1 MPDLIEFHKDG
12 GMGFERQEPVL
23 GERSKLAKPSPT
35 GSSLTPNKP
44 KVKDEVDGGGSGFEK
59 EQMTNGTP
67 KNNKKKRMNQS
78 DEETDS
84 GHKKQRKS
92 EIVKEPKERT
102 GLDEEISLIK
112 EKNEVSIEGMP
123 GPPPHLVP
131 RHDDF
136 DSKDVVVSISKT
148 PSGRNHTRW
157 DVPNEQTSV
166 DEEPITGPVLPP
178 RNSNSW

>member
-12 GMGFERQEPVL
+12 GMGFESEEPVL

-78 DEETDS
+78 DEETDN

-92 EIVKEPKERT
+92 EIVKQPKERT

-112 EKNEVSIEGMP
+112 EKNGVSIEEMP

-157 DVPNEQTSV
+157 DTPNEETSV

-178 RNSNSW
+178 GNSNSW